1 MEFEEKENIIRKE
14 SKRIM
19 KNKKK
24 RDYRRN
30 NLLKVRK
37 KDRLYRQRR
46 RD

>member
-1 MEFEEKENIIRKE
+1 
-14 SKRIM
+14 M

-46 RD
+46 RDQLKAQRKKEIIGVKAVR

>member
-1 MEFEEKENIIRKE
+1 MNIRKE

-30 NLLKVRK
+30 NLLKVRE

>member
-1 MEFEEKENIIRKE
+1 MKMNIRKE

-30 NLLKVRK
+30 NLLKVRE
-37 KDRLYRQRR
+37 KDRLYKQRR
-46 RD
+46 RNQLKA

>member
-1 MEFEEKENIIRKE
+1 MNIRKE

-30 NLLKVRK
+30 NLLKVRE
-37 KDRLYRQRR
+37 KDRLYKQRR
-46 RD
+46 RNQLKA